1 VSGYSLASPR
11 TRSGRLPA
19 PQSANAMALVAT
31 RLPPACRSD
40 SQQLQCGVTLPETVT
55 LSLTRKLLDV
65 QGLSIAFATDRGQ
78 STVVRD
84 LDLHVSEGETLA
96 IVGESGSGKSVTA
109 LSITRLIDHTG
120 GHIAAGRIM
129 FADRTGR
136 TRDIAT
142 ENAEAMRAL
151 RGPEMAMIFQE
162 PMSSLN
168 PVLRIG
174 DQITEGL
181 MLHQNLGGT
190 AAMAEARRL
199 LEHVRI
205 PEPAQL
211 LQRYPFQLSGGMRQR
226 AMIAIA
232 LSCRP
237 RLLIAD
243 EPTTALDVTVQ
254 AQVLRLL
261 RSLQREYGMGLIFIT
276 HDMGVV
282 AEMADRVLV
291 MRDGVKVE
299 EGDALRV
306 FDAPQHPYTRT
317 LLDAVPLLGSLADQ
331 PLPAPF
337 VEAGAVAQPQ
347 HTVRMD
353 LPPVLEVRGLTT
365 RFDHRRWFRLAG
377 RVHAVEQVDLTV
389 RRGETLALV
398 GESGCG
404 KSTTG
409 RSIIRLEH
417 PQAGEI
423 RLNDEDVTKLDRGRE
438 ARLRR
443 GVQYVFQDPLSSLDP
458 RLTIGF
464 SVAEP
469 IRTHR
474 LLSGAAIEDRVH
486 DLLRLVGL
494 IPEHARRYPHE
505 LSGGQRQRA
514 CIARALASEPSLIIA
529 DEAVAALDVSI
540 RAQVVN
546 LLMGLQAQLGL
557 AFLFISHDMAV
568 VERVA
573 HRVAVM
579 YLGQIVEIGPR
590 QAVFSDPQHAYTRRL
605 LAAVPVPDPRRRNHS
620 IELDDSEVPSPL
632 RRPDDPPIVV
642 PLVRVG
648 EDHFVARHRIG
659 GLY

>member
-1 VSGYSLASPR
+1 MRRRRGSIG
-11 TRSGRLPA
+11 GI
-19 PQSANAMALVAT
+19 
-31 RLPPACRSD
+31 PPEHA
-40 SQQLQCGVTLPETVT
+40 T
-55 LSLTRKLLDV
+55 LSQTRKLLDV
-65 QGLSIAFATDRGQ
+65 QGLSVAFATEQGHA
-78 STVVRD
+78 TVVRD
-84 LDLHVSEGETLA
+84 LNLHVAEGETLA

-109 LSITRLIDHTG
+109 LSVTRLIDHTG
-120 GHIAAGRIM
+120 GRITAGRVL
-129 FADRTGR
+129 FTDRAGLV
-136 TRDIAT
+136 RDLVG
-142 ENAEAMRAL
+142 ESAEVMRRL
-151 RGPEMAMIFQE
+151 RGPEMAMVFQE

-174 DQITEGL
+174 EQIAEAV
-181 MLHQNLGGT
+181 MLHRGAGH
-190 AAMAEARRL
+190 AAALEEARRL
-199 LEHVRI
+199 LDHVRI
-205 PEPAQL
+205 PEAARQ

-226 AMIAIA
+226 VMIAMA

-291 MRDGVKVE
+291 MRDGVAVE
-299 EGDALRV
+299 EGEAVRV
-306 FDAPQHPYTRT
+306 FDAPRHPYTQM
-317 LLDAVPLLGSLADQ
+317 LLKAVPVLGSLADQ
-331 PLPAPF
+331 ALPAPF
-337 VEAGAVAQPQ
+337 PEDGAAVRPQ
-347 HTVRMD
+347 ATVRVD
-353 LPPVLEVRGLTT
+353 LPPVLGVTGLTT
-365 RFDHRRWFRLAG
+365 RFDVQRRFRLAG
-377 RVHAVEQVDLTV
+377 RIHAVEQVDLTV
-389 RRGETLALV
+389 RHGETLALV

-409 RSIIRLEH
+409 RSIIRLEQ
-417 PQAGEI
+417 PSAGEI
-423 RLNDEDVTKLDRGRE
+423 RLNDEDVTRLDRGRE

-443 GVQYVFQDPLSSLDP
+443 GVQYVFQDPLASLDP

-464 SVAEP
+464 SIAEP
-469 IRTHR
+469 IHTHGLMR
-474 LLSGAAIEDRVH
+474 GVAVEARVH
-486 DLLRLVGL
+486 ELLRLVGL
-494 IPEHARRYPHE
+494 IPEHAQRYPHE

-546 LLMGLQAQLGL
+546 LLMALQARLGL
-557 AFLFISHDMAV
+557 AYLFISHDMAV
-568 VERVA
+568 VERVS

-590 QAVFSDPQHAYTRRL
+590 QAVFGDPQHAYTRRL
-605 LAAVPVPDPRRRNHS
+605 LAAVPIPDPRRRDHS
-620 IELDDSEVPSPL
+620 VELDDSEVPSPL
-632 RRPDDPPIVV
+632 RRPDDPPIVA
-642 PLVRVG
+642 PLVQVG
-648 EDHFVARHRIG
+648 EDHFVARHCVG

>member
-1 VSGYSLASPR
+1 
-11 TRSGRLPA
+11 
-19 PQSANAMALVAT
+19 
-31 RLPPACRSD
+31 
-40 SQQLQCGVTLPETVT
+40 
-55 LSLTRKLLDV
+55 
-65 QGLSIAFATDRGQ
+65 
-78 STVVRD
+78 VVCA
-84 LDLHVSEGETLA
+84 LDLHLVAGETLA

-120 GHIAAGRIM
+120 GHISAGRIL
-129 FADRTGR
+129 FTDRNAR
-136 TRDIAT
+136 QRDLAT
-142 ENAEAMRAL
+142 ESAEAMRQL
-151 RGPEMAMIFQE
+151 RGPEMAMVFQE

-174 DQITEGL
+174 DQIAEAV
-181 MLHQNLGGT
+181 MLHQGLGN
-190 AAMAEARRL
+190 AAALNEARRL

-205 PEPAQL
+205 PEASQQ

-226 AMIAIA
+226 VMIAMA

-243 EPTTALDVTVQ
+243 EPTTTLDVTVQ

-291 MRDGVKVE
+291 MRNGVAVE

-306 FDAPQHPYTRT
+306 FDAPAHPYTRM
-317 LLDAVPLLGSLADQ
+317 LLKAVPVLGALAQQ

-337 VEAGAVAQPQ
+337 PEDGDAARPQ
-347 HTVRMD
+347 ATVRLD
-353 LPPVLEVRGLTT
+353 LPPVLDVRGLTT
-365 RFDHRRWFRLAG
+365 RFDIQRRFRLAG
-377 RVHAVEQVDLTV
+377 RIHAVEQVDLTV
-389 RRGETLALV
+389 RHGETLALV

-409 RSIIRLEH
+409 RSIIRLERPH
-417 PQAGEI
+417 AGDI
-423 RLNDEDVTKLDRGRE
+423 RLNGEDVSRLDRGRE

-443 GVQYVFQDPLSSLDP
+443 GVQYVFQDPLASLDP

-464 SVAEP
+464 SIAEP

-474 LLSGAAIEDRVH
+474 LLRGAAVEHRVH
-486 DLLRLVGL
+486 ELLRLVGL
-494 IPEHARRYPHE
+494 PPEHAQRYPHE

-546 LLMGLQAQLGL
+546 LLMELQARLGL
-557 AFLFISHDMAV
+557 AYLFISHDMAV
-568 VERVA
+568 VERVS

-590 QAVFSDPQHAYTRRL
+590 QAVFGDPQHAYTRRL
-605 LAAVPVPDPRRRNHS
+605 LAAVPIPDPRRRDHS
-620 IELDDSEVPSPL
+620 VALDDSEVPSPL
-632 RRPDDPPIVV
+632 RRPDDPPIVA

-648 EDHFVARHRIG
+648 EDHFVARHRVG

>member
-1 VSGYSLASPR
+1 LSP
-11 TRSGRLPA
+11 A
-19 PQSANAMALVAT
+19 A
-31 RLPPACRSD
+31 
-40 SQQLQCGVTLPETVT
+40 
-55 LSLTRKLLDV
+55 KLLDV
-65 QGLSIAFATDRGQ
+65 QGLTVAFATDHGAA
-78 STVVRD
+78 TVVRA
-84 LDLHVSEGETLA
+84 LDLHVAEGETLA

-120 GHIAAGRIM
+120 GHITAGRILLT
-129 FADRTGR
+129 DRAGR
-136 TRDIAT
+136 QRDLVT
-142 ENAEAMRAL
+142 EPAEAMRRL
-151 RGPEMAMIFQE
+151 RGPEMAMVFQE

-174 DQITEGL
+174 EQIAEAL
-181 MLHQNLGGT
+181 MLHQGLSGS
-190 AAMAEARRL
+190 AALAEARRL

-205 PEPAQL
+205 PEAERQL
-211 LQRYPFQLSGGMRQR
+211 RRYPFQLSGGMRQR
-226 AMIAIA
+226 VMIAMA

-261 RSLQREYGMGLIFIT
+261 RALQREYGMGLIFIT

-299 EGDALRV
+299 EGNAVRV
-306 FDAPQHPYTRT
+306 FDAPVHPYTRA
-317 LLDAVPLLGSLADQ
+317 LLSAVPVLGSLAEQ
-331 PLPAPF
+331 KLPAPF
-337 VEAGAVAQPQ
+337 PEDGRAPPMPQ
-347 HTVRMD
+347 ATVRTD
-353 LPPVLEVRGLTT
+353 LPPVLNVRGLTT
-365 RFDHRRWFRLAG
+365 RFELRRWFRLAG
-377 RVHAVEQVDLTV
+377 RIHAVEQVALSV
-389 RRGETLALV
+389 RHGETLALV

-409 RSIIRLEH
+409 RSIIRLEQ
-417 PQAGEI
+417 PIAGEI
-423 RLNDEDVTKLDRGRE
+423 RLNDEDVSRLDRARE
-438 ARLRR
+438 ERLRR
-443 GVQYVFQDPLSSLDP
+443 GVQYVFQDPLASLDP

-464 SVAEP
+464 SIAEP

-474 LLSGAAIEDRVH
+474 LLAGAAVERRVH
-486 DLLRLVGL
+486 ELLRLVGL
-494 IPEHARRYPHE
+494 LPEHARRYPHE
-505 LSGGQRQRA
+505 LSGGQRQRC

-546 LLMGLQAQLGL
+546 LLMELQARLGL
-557 AFLFISHDMAV
+557 AYLFISHDMAV
-568 VERVA
+568 VERVS

-590 QAVFSDPQHAYTRRL
+590 QAVFTDPQHAYTRRL
-605 LAAVPVPDPRRRNHS
+605 LAAVPIPDPRRRDHS

-632 RRPDDPPIVV
+632 RRADDPPIVA

>member
-1 VSGYSLASPR
+1 MTHR
-11 TRSGRLPA
+11 R
-19 PQSANAMALVAT
+19 
-31 RLPPACRSD
+31 PPA
-40 SQQLQCGVTLPETVT
+40 
-55 LSLTRKLLDV
+55 RKLLDV
-65 QGLSIAFATDRGQ
+65 RGLSVEFRTDQGPA
-78 STVVRD
+78 TVVRA
-84 LDLHVSEGETLA
+84 LDLQVDEGETLA
-96 IVGESGSGKSVTA
+96 VVGESGSGKSVTA

-120 GHIAAGRIM
+120 GQIAAGRIL
-129 FADRTGR
+129 FTDRAGQQ
-136 TRDIAT
+136 RDLAT
-142 ENAEAMRAL
+142 ESAEGMRRL
-151 RGPEMAMIFQE
+151 RGPEMAMVFQE

-174 DQITEGL
+174 DQIAEAL
-181 MLHQNLGGT
+181 MLHQGMSGS
-190 AAMAEARRL
+190 AAMSEARRL

-205 PEPAQL
+205 PEAERQ

-226 AMIAIA
+226 VMIAMA

-261 RSLQREYGMGLIFIT
+261 RALQREYRMGLMFIT

-299 EGDALRV
+299 EGDTVGV
-306 FDAPQHPYTRT
+306 FDTPRHPYTRA
-317 LLDAVPLLGSLADQ
+317 LLSAVPVLGSLANQ
-331 PLPAPF
+331 PLPVPFPQDGEVPAP
-337 VEAGAVAQPQ
+337 QD
-347 HTVRMD
+347 TVRSD
-353 LPPVLEVRGLTT
+353 LPPVLEVRDLNT
-365 RFDHRRWFRLAG
+365 RFEIRRRFRLAG
-377 RVHAVEQVDLTV
+377 RIHAVEHVSLAV
-389 RRGETLALV
+389 RHGETLALV

-417 PQAGEI
+417 PEAGEI
-423 RLNDEDVTKLDRGRE
+423 KLDDQDVSRLDRVRE
-438 ARLRR
+438 EKLRR
-443 GVQYVFQDPLSSLDP
+443 RVQYVFQDPLASLDP

-474 LLSGAAIEDRVH
+474 LLTGAAVEQRVH
-486 DLLRLVGL
+486 ELLRLVGL
-494 IPEHARRYPHE
+494 LPEHARRYPHE
-505 LSGGQRQRA
+505 LSGGQRQRC
-514 CIARALASEPSLIIA
+514 CIARALASEPSLVIA

-546 LLMGLQAQLGL
+546 LLMELQARLGL
-557 AFLFISHDMAV
+557 AYLFISHDMAV
-568 VERVA
+568 VERVS

-590 QAVFSDPQHAYTRRL
+590 QAVFNDPQHPYTRRL
-605 LAAVPVPDPRRRNHS
+605 LAAVPIPDPRRRDHS
-620 IELDDSEVPSPL
+620 IELDESEVPSPL
-632 RRPDDPPIVV
+632 RRADDPPIVA
-642 PLVRVG
+642 PLVQVG
-648 EDHFVARHRIG
+648 EDHFVARHHIG

>member
-1 VSGYSLASPR
+1 
-11 TRSGRLPA
+11 
-19 PQSANAMALVAT
+19 
-31 RLPPACRSD
+31 
-40 SQQLQCGVTLPETVT
+40 
-55 LSLTRKLLDV
+55 
-65 QGLSIAFATDRGQ
+65 
-78 STVVRD
+78 VVRE
-84 LDLHVSEGETLA
+84 LDLQVSEGETLA

-120 GHIAAGRIM
+120 GHIVGGRILFTDRAGRQ
-129 FADRTGR
+129 
-136 TRDIAT
+136 RDLAAETT
-142 ENAEAMRAL
+142 EGMRRL
-151 RGPEMAMIFQE
+151 RGPEMAMVFQE

-174 DQITEGL
+174 DQIAEAV
-181 MLHQNLGGT
+181 MLHQGLGR
-190 AAMAEARRL
+190 AAARAEARRL

-205 PEPAQL
+205 PEAARQ

-226 AMIAIA
+226 VMIAMA

-261 RSLQREYGMGLIFIT
+261 RALQREYGMGLIFIT

-291 MRDGVKVE
+291 MRNGVKVE
-299 EGDALRV
+299 EGDAVRV
-306 FDAPQHPYTRT
+306 FDAPQHPYTRA
-317 LLDAVPLLGSLADQ
+317 LLEAVPVLGSLANQ
-331 PLPAPF
+331 ALPVPF
-337 VEAGAVAQPQ
+337 PEDGKAAQPQ
-347 HTVRMD
+347 ATVRSD
-353 LPPVLEVRGLTT
+353 LPPVLEVKEMST
-365 RFDHRRWFRLAG
+365 RFDVQRWFRLAA
-377 RVHAVEQVDLTV
+377 RIHAVEHVTLTV
-389 RRGETLALV
+389 RHGETLALV

-409 RSIIRLEH
+409 RSIIRLER
-417 PQAGEI
+417 PDAGEI
-423 RLNDEDVTKLDRGRE
+423 RLNAHDVTRLDAERE
-438 ARLRR
+438 EWLRR
-443 GVQYVFQDPLSSLDP
+443 GVQYVFQDPLASLDP
-458 RLTIGF
+458 RLTIGY
-464 SVAEP
+464 SIAEP

-474 LLSGAAIEDRVH
+474 LLAGAAVEDRVH
-486 DLLRLVGL
+486 ELLRLVGL
-494 IPEHARRYPHE
+494 LPEHARRYPHE
-505 LSGGQRQRA
+505 LSGGQRQRC

-546 LLMGLQAQLGL
+546 LLMELQARLGL
-557 AFLFISHDMAV
+557 AYLFISHDMAV
-568 VERVA
+568 VERVS

-590 QAVFSDPQHAYTRRL
+590 QAVFGDPQHPYTRRL
-605 LAAVPVPDPRRRNHS
+605 LAAVPIPDPRRRDHS

-632 RRPDDPPIVV
+632 RRPDDPPIVA
-642 PLVRVG
+642 PLVQVG
-648 EDHFVARHRIG
+648 DDHFVARHRVG